1 MTNEPMISQTLQ
13 RTIAP
18 EFKAIDHIALIKP
31 EQIKLN
37 NGCNI
42 FSFNSGDQE
51 LVRIEWIFAN
61 LRFDP
66 AKPLLNVA
74 VNTMLTEGTSTLSS
88 SQIADRVDFYGAF
101 LQVDYGYDHSQV
113 TLYTLN
119 KHLSSTLPVIKDIIT
134 DSVFPEKE
142 LETFIRNQQQK
153 LQVSLQKNDILAR
166 RAFNKA
172 IYGNT
177 IYGLGAE
184 FDDYKTLQRDDMLW
198 HFKQMYQPSNCNIV
212 VAGKVDKRTLDL
224 LTEAFGSAWTNPTV
238 EANISQPELEPANEH
253 FYFVEKPEAVQSA
266 IRIGLPSINRTH
278 ADFPVLQVMNTVLGG
293 YFGSRLMAN
302 IREDKGYT
310 YGIGSG
316 ISSLNKG
323 AAFFIA
329 TEVGTDVCQAAVA
342 EIEKEINLLKTEL
355 VSEEEL
361 SLVRNYMLGSLLG
374 SLENVMSHADKFKNI
389 YFAGLDYD
397 YYDRY
402 TQVIRSITSE
412 QVMEMANKYLNTDK
426 FYKVIVGKY

>member
-1 MTNEPMISQTLQ
+1 MTLN
-13 RTIAP
+13 RTTAP
-18 EFKAIDHIALIKP
+18 ESKAVESVTLIKP
-31 EQIKLN
+31 EHIKLD

-51 LVRIEWIFAN
+51 LVRIEWIFQN
-61 LRFDP
+61 LRFDA

-74 VNTMLTEGTSTLSS
+74 VNTMLIEGTSELSAS
-88 SQIADRVDFYGAF
+88 EIADRIDFYGAF

-113 TLYTLN
+113 VLYTLN
-119 KHLSSTLPVIKDIIT
+119 RHLAKTLPVLKAIIS
-134 DSVFPEKE
+134 DSVFPENE

-172 IYGNT
+172 IYGDT
-177 IYGLGAE
+177 IYGLAAN
-184 FDDYKTLQRDDMLW
+184 FDDYKALKRDDMLA
-198 HFKQMYQPSNCNIV
+198 HFKEMYQPSNCTILI
-212 VAGKVDKRTLDL
+212 AGKVDG
-224 LTEAFGSAWTNPTV
+224 EALELISTSFGSEWSNYSETAHTR
-238 EANISQPELEPANEH
+238 QPELQPAGER
-253 FYFVEKPEAVQSA
+253 FYFVEKPEALQSA
-266 IRIGLPSINRTH
+266 IRMGLPMVNRTH
-278 ADFPVLQVMNTVLGG
+278 PDFPALQVLNTVLGG

-316 ISSLNKG
+316 LSSLEKG
-323 AAFFIA
+323 GAMFIA
-329 TEVGTDVCQAAVA
+329 SEVGADVCRDAVA

-355 VSEEEL
+355 IPEDEL
-361 SLVRNYMLGSLLG
+361 SLVRNYMMGSLLG
-374 SLENVMSHADKFKNI
+374 SLENVFSHADKFKNI
-389 YFAGLDYD
+389 YFSGLDYD

-402 TQVIRSITSE
+402 IETVKNATSE
-412 QVMEMANKYLNTDK
+412 DMIALANKYLDLDK

>member
-1 MTNEPMISQTLQ
+1 MIN

-18 EFKAIDHIALIKP
+18 DFRDIDHIQLIKP
-31 EQIKLN
+31 EHIKLD
-37 NGCNI
+37 NGCNL

-51 LVRIEWIFAN
+51 LVRIEWIFSN

-74 VNTMLTEGTSTLSS
+74 VNTMLAEGTSKLSA
-88 SQIADRVDFYGAF
+88 SQIADQIDFYGAF
-101 LQVDYGYDHSQV
+101 LQVDYGYDNSQV

-119 KHLSSTLPVIKDIIT
+119 KHLSSTLHVIKEVIT
-134 DSVFPEKE
+134 DSVFPENE

-153 LQVSLQKNDILAR
+153 LQVSLKKNDIVAR

-172 IYGNT
+172 IYGDT
-177 IYGLGAE
+177 IYGLGAG
-184 FDDYKTLQRDDMLW
+184 FDDYKTLFRDDMLA
-198 HFKQMYQPSNCNIV
+198 HFKQMYQPSNCTIL
-212 VAGKVDKRTLDL
+212 VAGKVDASTLEL
-224 LTEAFGSAWTNPTV
+224 LTEAFGSSWTNDGIKADIT
-238 EANISQPELEPANEH
+238 QPELKPADDH
-253 FYFVEKPEAVQSA
+253 FYCVEKPDALQSA
-266 IRIGLPSINRTH
+266 IRMGLPSITRAH
-278 ADFPVLQVMNTVLGG
+278 ADFPALQVVNTVLGG

-316 ISSLNKG
+316 LSSLNKG
-323 AAFFIA
+323 GALFVA
-329 TEVGTDVCQAAVA
+329 TEVGADVCKDAVN

-355 VSEEEL
+355 ISEEEL

-402 TQVIRSITSE
+402 TRVVRSITAGE
-412 QVMEMANKYLNTDK
+412 VLQMANKYLDLNK